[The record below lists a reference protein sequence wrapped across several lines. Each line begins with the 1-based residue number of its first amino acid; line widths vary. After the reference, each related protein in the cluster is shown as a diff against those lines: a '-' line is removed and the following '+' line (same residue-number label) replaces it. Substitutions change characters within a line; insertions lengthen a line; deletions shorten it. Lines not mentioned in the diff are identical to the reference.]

1 MYPQKGGVI
10 LERRTGRPPME
21 TGKKELSI
29 KFRIDEETFK
39 RLNFCAEKLNT
50 TRSGVIRKGIDL
62 VFKEL
67 N

>member
-1 MYPQKGGVI
+1 
-10 LERRTGRPPME
+10 ME

-29 KFRIDEETFK
+29 KFRMDEKTFK

>member
-1 MYPQKGGVI
+1 
-10 LERRTGRPPME
+10 ME

-29 KFRIDEETFK
+29 KFRIDEETLK

>member
-1 MYPQKGGVI
+1 
-10 LERRTGRPPME
+10 ME

-29 KFRIDEETFK
+29 KFRMDEETFK

-62 VFKEL
+62 VFEER